1 VPDLSQSP
9 WSEFISFLQDVV
21 IPVLLILVVVGLAL
35 RGAELFV
42 QRAVRAV
49 LDREAGEGT
58 AIELSALEVQKRVD
72 TLDNLAIGVIRGF
85 VVVIGGLMILGQ
97 IGLDIGPA
105 IAGLGVVGIAVGFGA
120 QSLVRDYFN
129 GALVLLEN
137 QYSIGDIV
145 ELAGVS
151 GVVEGFTLR
160 RTTLRDLS
168 GVVHTVPNGE
178 IHVAS
183 NMTRIWARVN
193 EHVQVAYGT
202 DIPTAIAVIED
213 VGLAMKAEPAFERT
227 ILEPPAVLRVES
239 LDDSGVTL
247 KILATV
253 RAGEQ
258 WTVAGELRKRLL
270 AAFAERGIEIPF
282 PHRVMVSPPSP
293 GPSPTPDG
301 RAAAAPLPGDALA
314 GSSPAPTPD
323 EPGPAA
329 EEHEYGVRRD

>member
-1 VPDLSQSP
+1 MVVLR
-9 WSEFISFLQDVV
+9 DVI
-21 IPVLLILVVVGLAL
+21 IPVLIILIVVLVAL
-35 RGAELFV
+35 RGAEVFV
-42 QRAVRAV
+42 RRAVRAV

-58 AIELSALEVQKRVD
+58 TIELSAVEIQKRVA
-72 TLDNLAIGVIRGF
+72 TLDDLAIGVIRGF
-85 VVVIGGLMILGQ
+85 VIVIGGLMILGQ

-105 IAGLGVVGIAVGFGA
+105 VAGLGVVGIAVGFGA

-129 GALVLLEN
+129 GALILLEN
-137 QYSIGDIV
+137 QFSIGDIV

-151 GVVEGFTLR
+151 GVVEDFTLR

-178 IHVAS
+178 IHVTS

-202 DIPTAIAVIED
+202 DIAAAIAAVES
-213 VGLAMKAEPAFERT
+213 VGLAMQADPAFERT
-227 ILEPPAVLRVES
+227 ILEPPVVLRVQS

-258 WTVAGELRKRLL
+258 WVVAGELRKRLL
-270 AAFAERGIEIPF
+270 IAFSERGIDIPF
-282 PHRVMVSPPSP
+282 PHRVMVNPP
-293 GPSPTPDG
+293 PSPTPSAPDG
-301 RAAAAPLPGDALA
+301 RAPAQLPGDALA
-314 GSSPAPTPD
+314 GRTAD
-323 EPGPAA
+323 RADDAA
-329 EEHEYGVRRD
+329 EPANEDRDYPARGD